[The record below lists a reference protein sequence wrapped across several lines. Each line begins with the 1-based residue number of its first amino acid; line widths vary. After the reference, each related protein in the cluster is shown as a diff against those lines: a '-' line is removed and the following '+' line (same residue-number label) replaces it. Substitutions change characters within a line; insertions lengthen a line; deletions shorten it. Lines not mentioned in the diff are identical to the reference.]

1 MIGVSTDHVACV
13 VDLAWPLVSAWVGGV
28 HTHALVNVVST
39 ALKRVDTLRDGG
51 HELTICAPRSLAM
64 FHRGSCRRRG
74 WVDSKPVRLLWR
86 RFLVGPTPPAC
97 VFEAHPRARG
107 RFLFCLLTHSLAFE
121 RHRVWMWVEQQGTTQ
136 NIVPVCVTNAVQRAS
151 CRCLSPQLFNV
162 HVHRTPCELLNI
174 TVGCRLALL
183 PPSLPPTPPTPS
195 TLPALD
201 LPKKK
206 VTLFVTDRCFVVVDA
221 VSLVLAQRMSGHA

>member
-1 MIGVSTDHVACV
+1 MVRHTHQWRKVVRDVCFHFHELLSPSGLHGLTSVPSTRQGHVRAPHTDHVLHKAGRLFVVGLTSVGVCVVMIGASTDHVACA
-13 VDLAWPLVSAWVGGV
+13 VDLEWPLVSAWVGGV

-107 RFLFCLLTHSLAFE
+107 AFL
-121 RHRVWMWVEQQGTTQ
+121 V
-136 NIVPVCVTNAVQRAS
+136 
-151 CRCLSPQLFNV
+151 
-162 HVHRTPCELLNI
+162 
-174 TVGCRLALL
+174 
-183 PPSLPPTPPTPS
+183 
-195 TLPALD
+195 
-201 LPKKK
+201 
-206 VTLFVTDRCFVVVDA
+206 LFVD
-221 VSLVLAQRMSGHA
+221 SLTGI